1 MFFTLNRFWVLL
13 LVFSFG
19 FNFSAWSETDFKSFD
34 FKDDPLEARLS
45 LTLSKEFSYQIKE
58 LKTPSRIVVTFKEKL
73 TCKTLEPL
81 TSESGLIRKV
91 RFLTLSNKATEKT
104 GIYNLDSIIIE
115 TADNVIPKVFFKGDK
130 MVIRVLSGVV
140 TASEKEKPAAESSP
154 EKPAPVSKPMSPE
167 AMGPVLSNVT
177 VNEIGTKTR
186 LVLSLSKRAE
196 YTAKEMKDPYRTV
209 LTFKEKIFC
218 KNTEPLSFNRGTVKT
233 IRFLTL
239 KNKAAESAGL
249 YLLDTLIIEYAA
261 EVKEALFFKK
271 TELVIDSEIVQK
283 PAEESSVSQ
292 PAPESFPAREEKPSA
307 TMTPEQLNPLFN
319 SAEIREDG
327 DKSRLIFSFTKGVEV
342 QTKELT
348 SPKRVLLTFREKIL
362 SKSIEPLI
370 SSGLIKN
377 VRFLT
382 LKNKATKK
390 TGLMFLDSVI
400 IELNEDARYKV
411 SRENSLIHLE
421 AELDTEKMMAVADAA
436 IKQEKAEENE
446 MPVFEDNSEEQPAA
460 KPGIEELA
468 KNYTFLNQVDF
479 VFEQTKNQIQFSF
492 SKLPDY
498 KLNELANPTRL
509 VMTFGEKILSK
520 TAEPKTFESGT
531 VKNLRYLTLKNQAFE
546 EAGFYVVDSLIVEI
560 SEESVYE
567 ISKDGTLITLNLFAV
582 GEKKVAGEQ
591 AVSPEKQRISTVEKT
606 AQVSEK
612 DSQQI
617 ESLLKSAK
625 ENYKNGYYLLAK
637 SDCQTVL
644 GFDPANEEALKI
656 LGRAQEKIAEEK
668 EKALKLADQLIAE
681 KEASVDT
688 QKAQAARLAGDLE
701 KQMIEKG
708 SREEEFS
715 AYMKNGQGLFKR
727 KRYEE
732 ALEMWERALE
742 IKPDDAELKD
752 YMNRAREKI
761 RERGQVQETET
772 ISTRQQSE
780 IDVLMS
786 QGEEQFHNLQYTNA
800 IATFEKVLELDPKNV
815 KAMRYV
821 VQARKNQRSYVA
833 EGGMPEDIVMKP
845 VGAANDLGM
854 ITIDEALKM
863 GLANHLP
870 TKISQEE
877 VFLAKYKV
885 DEAKRQ
891 LYPQAKVKYKLT
903 GGTTTG
909 EDFEGQE
916 YGMEFEQNVWSGGKY
931 RALYNQAR
939 VNLAVAR
946 KNHEKT
952 KAEFI
957 FEVIQAY
964 YNYVFAKEK
973 MKNKLVLK
981 GNIIELLDIAEKQYN
996 AKALTLAEI
1005 LEARSQLEEV
1015 NFQVVQI
1022 ENDLELAKLALQQ
1035 LLSQP
1040 SKVDIDVGEM
1050 PEPFIFDLD
1059 EAKLNEVAY
1068 KNRRDYQVNKLLVLF
1083 HKYGLEIAHKKE
1095 GLNVQLTGS
1104 YGMKDEYYVTEQ
1116 VDMKSEYYIGLKFS
1130 RALGPHTAELNLMDQ
1145 DKVPQIGQT
1154 TSSQFTSEELT
1165 IKLWDQK
1172 NQTALTEANI
1182 SYHKALSELENSK
1195 RTLVHD
1201 IRSSIY
1207 SVAEAEAKIQ
1217 NDKSILALSAE
1228 ELRSTKAK
1236 QKADQST
1243 IVQVMRAEAKFWN
1256 EKTDMVSD
1264 QADYYIN
1271 IAKLNKNVGLN
1282 NYMDP
1287 ATGLI
1292 STDKEEQ
1299 APGIR
1304 LVVHDKEKKRHWY
1317 NILPFKGGIKSYY
1330 PDEVV
1335 TDILKEKQEKAA
1347 FASTKSFLNITRW
1360 FKKSAEDEMAEYK
1373 QYDEKY
1379 NFSTPLKDEKQSWWK
1394 FWKKKL
1400 DDDFSQF
1407 YSTTSEYNQAF
1418 GMERKTSLQTQTAIP
1433 VTKTTIGTATPE
1445 VKKDEKDYFQGYL
1458 KDKTRKV
1465 FAEYH
1470 VEDNTYETI
1479 IAIRANSRVQYSEKV
1494 LSNPSRI
1501 VFTFK
1506 DTVISALP
1514 AFEDVKTGAIISFK
1528 TIHTPVSLPAEYKD
1542 WNKLLSIILE
1552 LDSEREY
1559 KIESQDDM
1567 FKIIIKK

>member
-1 MFFTLNRFWVLL
+1 MFFNLKRYWCFVV
-13 LVFSFG
+13 VFASL
-19 FNFSAWSETDFKSFD
+19 FSLFAWSDTDFLSVD
-34 FKDDPLEARLS
+34 FQDSPLESRIS
-45 LTLSKEFSYQIKE
+45 LILSKEFPYQVKE
-58 LKTPSRIVVTFKEKL
+58 LKNPSRIVVTFKEKV
-73 TCKTLEPL
+73 TSKALEPL
-81 TSESGLIRKV
+81 TSEKGLIRNV

-104 GIYNLDSIIIE
+104 GIYYLDSIIIE
-115 TADNVIPKVFFKGDK
+115 TADNVNSKVFFEGNK
-130 MVIRVLSGVV
+130 MTIRVLSGTVEAPEV
-140 TASEKEKPAAESSP
+140 KKEEAKQAPSAPKKVDP
-154 EKPAPVSKPMSPE
+154 EVLN
-167 AMGPVLSNVT
+167 PVLNDVS

-186 LVLSLSKRAE
+186 LTLNLSQKVE
-196 YTAKEMKDPYRTV
+196 YTVKAMKNPCRTV
-209 LTFKEKIFC
+209 LTFKQKIFC
-218 KNTEPLSFNRGTVKT
+218 KNTEPMSFNVGTIKSV
-233 IRFLTL
+233 RFLTL

-249 YLLDTLIIEYAA
+249 FLLDTLIIEYAS
-261 EVKEALFFKK
+261 EVKEESFYEDTQLRF
-271 TELVIDSEIVQK
+271 DSEGIAAPAAEAV
-283 PAEESSVSQ
+283 PAEIPV
-292 PAPESFPAREEKPSA
+292 PSA
-307 TMTPEQLNPLFN
+307 EKKENPERKLTPEQLNPLFN
-319 SAEIREDG
+319 SAEIKEDG
-327 DKSRLIFSFTKGVEV
+327 AKNDLELSFSKPVEV
-342 QTKELT
+342 KTRDLA
-348 SPKRVLLTFREKIL
+348 SPKRVILTFREKVL
-362 SKSIEPLI
+362 CKVQEPLAAR
-370 SSGLIKN
+370 GLIKN

-382 LKNKATKK
+382 LKNKATEES
-390 TGLMFLDSVI
+390 GLMFLDSVI
-400 IELNEDARYKV
+400 IELNDDAKYKIKTKD
-411 SRENSLIHLE
+411 SLIRMTV
-421 AELDTEKMMAVADAA
+421 ELDSDKMMAVAEAA
-436 IKQEKAEENE
+436 IKEEKAEKNEMPVIEEKAEE
-446 MPVFEDNSEEQPAA
+446 QPSQ
-460 KPGIEELA
+460 KPSIEELA
-468 KNYTFLNQVDF
+468 RNYTFLNQVDF
-479 VFEQTKNQIQFSF
+479 TSDPAKNEVQFSF

-498 KLNELANPTRL
+498 KLNELTNPTRL

-520 TAEPKTFESGT
+520 NVEPKTFESGT
-531 VKNLRYLTLKNQAFE
+531 VKNIRYLTLKNQAFE

-560 SEESVYE
+560 SDESVYE
-567 ISKDGTLITLNLFAV
+567 ISKKDNLITLRLFGVA
-582 GEKKVAGEQ
+582 EKKRETAEAGAQES
-591 AVSPEKQRISTVEKT
+591 VSGQ
-606 AQVSEK
+606 AQVTEK
-612 DSQQI
+612 DTQQI
-617 ESLLKSAK
+617 ETLVKSAK

-644 GFDPANEEALKI
+644 TMDPSNEDALKI
-656 LGRAQEKIAEEK
+656 LGKAQEKITEEK
-668 EKALKLADQLIAE
+668 EKALQLANQVVAE
-681 KEASVDT
+681 KETETDA
-688 QKAQAARLAGDLE
+688 QKAQAAQLAGDLE
-701 KQMIEKG
+701 KEMMSKG
-708 SREEEFS
+708 TKEEEFN

-742 IKPDDAELKD
+742 IKPEDAELKD

-761 RERGQVQETET
+761 KERGQIQESET
-772 ISTRQQSE
+772 VATPQQSE
-780 IDVLMS
+780 VEELMA
-786 QGEEQFHNLQYTNA
+786 QGAEQFHNLQYTNA
-800 IATFEKVLELDPKNV
+800 IATFERVLELDPKNV

-821 VQARKNQRSYVA
+821 VQARKNQKSYVA
-833 EGGMPEDIVMKP
+833 EGGMPEDVVMKP
-845 VGAANDLGM
+845 IGEANDLG
-854 ITIDEALKM
+854 IVSIDEALKI

-891 LYPQAKVKYKLT
+891 LFPQVKLKYKLT
-903 GGTTTG
+903 SGTTTG

-916 YGMEFEQNVWSGGKY
+916 YGAEFQQNLWSGGKY

-973 MKNKLVLK
+973 MKNKMVLK
-981 GNIIELLDIAEKQYN
+981 GNILELLDIAEKQYN

-1015 NFQVVQI
+1015 NFQVKQI

-1040 SKVDIDVGEM
+1040 SKVEIDVGEM

-1059 EAKLNEVAY
+1059 DTKLLEVAY

-1083 HKYGLEIAHKKE
+1083 QKYGLEIAQKKE
-1095 GLNVQLTGS
+1095 GYNVELTGT
-1104 YGMKDEYYVTEQ
+1104 YGMKDEYYITEQ
-1116 VDMKSEYYIGLKFS
+1116 VDLKSEYFVGLKFS
-1130 RALGPHTAELNLMDQ
+1130 KAIGSHTAELNLQDQ

-1154 TSSQFTSEELT
+1154 TSSKFTSEELNL
-1165 IKLWDQK
+1165 KLWDSK
-1172 NQTALTEANI
+1172 NQTAVTEANI

-1243 IVQVMRAEAKFWN
+1243 IVQVMRSESKFWN
-1256 EKTDMVSD
+1256 EKTDLVSD

-1271 IAKLNKNVGLN
+1271 IAKLNKNIGLN

-1292 STDKEEQ
+1292 STDKEDQ

-1317 NILPFKGGIKSYY
+1317 NILPFKGGVKSYY

-1335 TDILKEKQEKAA
+1335 TDILKEKQEKTA
-1347 FASTKSFLNITRW
+1347 FESTKSFLNITRW

-1379 NFSTPLKDEKQSWWK
+1379 NFSTPLKDDKESWWK

-1407 YSTTSEYNQAF
+1407 YSTTNEYNQAF
-1418 GMERKTSLQTQTAIP
+1418 GMERKSTLQQSAIP
-1433 VTKTTIGTATPE
+1433 VTQKSENAVTTE
-1445 VKKDEKDYFQGYL
+1445 KKEEKDYFNEFL

-1470 VEDNTYETI
+1470 IEDNNYETV
-1479 IAIRANSRVQYSEKV
+1479 IAIRSNSKVEYSEKV

-1514 AFEDVKTGAIISFK
+1514 AYDVVKTGAVISFK
-1528 TIHTPVSLPAEYKD
+1528 TIHTPINLPAEYKD

-1559 KIESQDDM
+1559 KVESQDDM
-1567 FKIIIKK
+1567 FKITIKK